1 MQGLKNSW
9 NIFLDIPQTSD
20 EDAVEAG
27 PARQSFSSQGY
38 DQYCNEQFLKIL
50 WFDQLDKYW
59 TIEHDVI
66 HALDFKLR
74 HKISGQIQTSEVNTM
89 HRDAMSDK
97 RQINKIMP
105 HFIRLHRTWCIV
117 LKPGP

>member
-1 MQGLKNSW
+1 MCSCKVGRETVKCKVLKKSW
-9 NIFLDIPQTSD
+9 NIFLNIPQTSD

-38 DQYCNEQFLKIL
+38 DQYSNEQFLKIL

-66 HALDFKLR
+66 HALYFKLR
-74 HKISGQIQTSEVNTM
+74 QKTSGQIQTSEVNTM

-97 RQINKIMP
+97 QDHASFHQIA
-105 HFIRLHRTWCIV
+105 
-117 LKPGP
+117 

>member
-38 DQYCNEQFLKIL
+38 DQYCNQHFLKIL

-89 HRDAMSDK
+89 HRDMAERAVPDSEPVPVQRGDGA
-97 RQINKIMP
+97 
-105 HFIRLHRTWCIV
+105 FISSGFS
-117 LKPGP
+117 PE